1 MTTFGQ
7 PLLIPG
13 QTFVNTNPFF
23 SSFRAKDPYFC
34 ELATALH
41 CTGVWYDVLQ
51 TRTSHNIQ
59 WNGILFKGAL
69 FAVRHTSTSAVP
81 GSSKLTKVG
90 ILGSER

>member
-1 MTTFGQ
+1 MPRANFCKY
-7 PLLIPG
+7 
-13 QTFVNTNPFF
+13 NPFHL
-23 SSFRAKDPYFC
+23 SFRAKDPYFC
-34 ELATALH
+34 ELATAWH
-41 CTGVWYDVLQ
+41 CTGAWYDVLQ